1 MEFVVRLETQHAAR
15 KHWQSEICTN
25 MSTLTEM
32 RIKLSTVS
40 KNNNKILASTTKC
53 YIDVSMHLIIT
64 FYTKSQQCSRI

>member
-1 MEFVVRLETQHAAR
+1 
-15 KHWQSEICTN
+15 

-64 FYTKSQQCSRI
+64 FYTKGQQCSRIQV